1 MFPKLPKLNQ
11 FLVLSPTTGAKTPD
25 NLTSSPEDAEK
36 SGAPIHRLSSTSS
49 TDSSKSF
56 ASGFLKLGYDRS

>member
-11 FLVLSPTTGAKTPD
+11 FLVLSPTTGTKTSD

-36 SGAPIHRLSSTSS
+36 SGVPIQRLSSTSS
-49 TDSSKSF
+49 AESNKSF

>member
-11 FLVLSPTTGAKTPD
+11 FLVLSPTTGTKTPD
-25 NLTSSPEDAEK
+25 NLTSSLDDTEK
-36 SGAPIHRLSSTSS
+36 SGVPIERLSSTSS